1 MTISLRVSFVIRIRW
16 KMGRKERRKEG
27 CGYCGGGLADEIKGE
42 RDINPPPVW
51 VAWNSRDTRASL
63 LAGSQGGR
71 SMRNRWEDEKI
82 PIGSGKIDKNENL
95 LLSLS
100 HDDIHTPFES
110 TGIVCAPTAPLYK
123 WRRCWIELRKTR
135 RRPKALALG
144 NRPRWKTTRY
154 IRTRYIR
161 TRLWVYSMCVGSN
174 RNKTA
179 RSSSPISSRE
189 RKM

>member
-51 VAWNSRDTRASL
+51 VAWNSRDTRASSL
-63 LAGSQGGR
+63 TGSQGGR
-71 SMRNRWEDEKI
+71 SMRNRWEDEKNSYRV
-82 PIGSGKIDKNENL
+82 GRKIDKNENL
-95 LLSLS
+95 LLLS
-100 HDDIHTPFES
+100 VSRRYSHT
-110 TGIVCAPTAPLYK
+110 IRVDVYCVCAYTAPLYE

-135 RRPKALALG
+135 RRPKRLALG
-144 NRPRWKTTRY
+144 NRPRWKT
-154 IRTRYIR
+154 TRYIR

>member
-1 MTISLRVSFVIRIRW
+1 
-16 KMGRKERRKEG
+16 
-27 CGYCGGGLADEIKGE
+27 
-42 RDINPPPVW
+42 
-51 VAWNSRDTRASL
+51 
-63 LAGSQGGR
+63 
-71 SMRNRWEDEKI
+71 MRNRWEDEKI

-154 IRTRYIR
+154 IH
-161 TRLWVYSMCVGSN
+161 TRLWVYSVCVGSN
-174 RNKTA
+174 RNKDRTQQQPNKQQGEKNVNE
-179 RSSSPISSRE
+179 PITSIGR
-189 RKM
+189 